1 MSTLGQRKAALYLAS
16 LASAEQRA
24 LLAALPA
31 DQARAIKSLIEHV
44 VARGWHH
51 NEIATRAL
59 ASEIR
64 GLTAGSSL
72 SVEDFLALTKV
83 LPADW
88 TARLFAASAAI
99 DTKFLL
105 SLLDL
110 PVARRVRGHLGE
122 VARMPERL
130 RDALLAE
137 AAELAVAVS

>member
-1 MSTLGQRKAALYLAS
+1 V
-16 LASAEQRA
+16 
-24 LLAALPA
+24 
-31 DQARAIKSLIEHV
+31 IKDLIEHV
-44 VARGWHH
+44 VANGWHH
-51 NEIATRAL
+51 REIATRAL

-72 SVEDFLALTKV
+72 SIDDFLALTKA

-110 PVARRVRGHLGE
+110 QVAKRVRVHLEE
-122 VARMPERL
+122 VRRMPERL
-130 RDALLAE
+130 KDALLAE
-137 AAELAVAVS
+137 AAELAVAAS

>member
-1 MSTLGQRKAALYLAS
+1 MTTVGQRKTALYLAS
-16 LASAEQRA
+16 LAPIEQRA

-31 DQARAIKSLIEHV
+31 EQVRAIRPLIEQV
-44 VARGWHH
+44 VAKSWHH
-51 NEIATRAL
+51 GEVAGRAL

-72 SVEDFLALTKV
+72 SIDDFLALTKV

-99 DTKFLL
+99 DMKFLL

-110 PVARRVRGHLGE
+110 PVAKRVRAHLGE
-122 VARMPERL
+122 VQRMPVRL
-130 RDALLAE
+130 KEALLAE
-137 AAELAVAVS
+137 AADSAVTAA

>member
-1 MSTLGQRKAALYLAS
+1 MSTIGQRKAALYLAS
-16 LASAEQRA
+16 LAPAEQRA

-31 DQARAIKSLIEHV
+31 EQARAIRGLIEHV
-44 VARGWHH
+44 VAKGWHH
-51 NEIATRAL
+51 GEIASRAL

-72 SVEDFLALTKV
+72 SIDDFLALTKE

-88 TARLFAASAAI
+88 TARLFAASAAL

-110 PVARRVRGHLGE
+110 PLAKLVRVHLKE
-122 VARMPERL
+122 VRRMPDRL
-130 RDALLAE
+130 KDALLAE
-137 AAELAVAVS
+137 AAELAVAAS